1 MARAS
6 NGSIDVDS
14 LSLKELT
21 ALLNQVEAAIPEKKK
36 SEIVELRAKLE
47 AVAAEAGYTLAEV
60 VGGRSGKR
68 GPAAGSGTVAVKY
81 RNPDN
86 PAETW
91 SGRGR
96 TARWLAEK
104 LKKRGVKVEDFAI

>member
-6 NGSIDVDS
+6 NGSIDIDS
-14 LSLKELT
+14 LSLKELIV
-21 ALLNQVEAAIPEKKK
+21 LLSEVEAEIPEKKK
-36 SEIVELRAKLE
+36 TEIEALRARLE
-47 AVAAEAGYTLAEV
+47 SIAAEAGYTLAEV
-60 VGGRSGKR
+60 VGGRRGKR
-68 GPAAGSGTVAVKY
+68 IAAAGPGTVAVKY

-104 LKKRGVKVEDFAI
+104 LKKRGVKLEDFAV

>member
-1 MARAS
+1 MARAG
-6 NGSIDVDS
+6 NGIDVDS

-21 ALLNQVEAAIPEKKK
+21 VLLNEVEAAIPEKKK
-36 SEIVELRAKLE
+36 TEIGDLREKLE
-47 AVAAEAGYTLAEV
+47 AIAAEAGYTLAEV
-60 VGGRSGKR
+60 VGGRGGKR
-68 GPAAGSGTVAVKY
+68 GSAAGAVAVKY

-104 LKKRGVKVEDFAI
+104 LKKRGVKLEDFLV

>member
-6 NGSIDVDS
+6 NIDVDG

-21 ALLNQVEAAIPEKKK
+21 ALLDQVEAAIPEKKRT
-36 SEIVELRAKLE
+36 EILELRAKLE
-47 AVAAEAGYTLAEV
+47 AVSAEAGYTLAEV

-68 GPAAGSGTVAVKY
+68 GPVAGNGTVAVKY

-86 PAETW
+86 VSETW

-96 TARWLAEK
+96 QARWLAEK
-104 LKKRGVKVEDFAI
+104 LKKRGAKREDFAV

>member
-6 NGSIDVDS
+6 NDSIDIDS

-21 ALLNQVEAAIPEKKK
+21 VLLNEVEAAIPEKKK
-36 SEIVELRAKLE
+36 TEIVDLRAKLE
-47 AVAAEAGYTLAEV
+47 AVAAEAGYTLTEV
-60 VGGRSGKR
+60 VGGRAGKR
-68 GPAAGSGTVAVKY
+68 GATAGNGTVAVKY

-104 LKKRGVKVEDFAI
+104 LKKRGVKIEDFAV

>member
-1 MARAS
+1 MARAPNS
-6 NGSIDVDS
+6 SIDLDS

-21 ALLNQVEAAIPEKKK
+21 DLLAEIEAAIPDKKK
-36 SEIVELRAKLE
+36 TEIVGLREKLE
-47 AVAAEAGYTLAEV
+47 AIAAEAGYTLAEV

-68 GPAAGSGTVAVKY
+68 GSAAGSGTVAVKY
-81 RNPDN
+81 RNPEN
-86 PAETW
+86 SAETW

-104 LKKRGVKVEDFAI
+104 LKKRGVKLEDFAV

>member
-6 NGSIDVDS
+6 NGSIDVDN

-21 ALLNQVEAAIPEKKK
+21 VLLNEVEAAIPEKKK
-36 SEIVELRAKLE
+36 TEIVDLRAKLE
-47 AVAAEAGYTLAEV
+47 AIAAEAGYTLAEV

-68 GPAAGSGTVAVKY
+68 GPAAGYGAVAVKY

-104 LKKRGVKVEDFAI
+104 LKKRGVKLDEFAV

>member
-21 ALLNQVEAAIPEKKK
+21 VLLDEVEAAIPEKKK
-36 SEIVELRAKLE
+36 TEIVDLRAKLE
-47 AVAAEAGYTLAEV
+47 AIAAEAGYTLAEV
-60 VGGRSGKR
+60 VGGRGGKR
-68 GPAAGSGTVAVKY
+68 GPGAGSGTVAVKY

-96 TARWLAEK
+96 TARWLADK
-104 LKKRGVKVEDFAI
+104 LKKRGVKIDDFAV

>member
-21 ALLNQVEAAIPEKKK
+21 ALLNEVEGAIPEKKK
-36 SEIVELRAKLE
+36 TEIVDLRAKLE
-47 AVAAEAGYTLAEV
+47 AIAAEAGYTLAEI
-60 VGGRSGKR
+60 VGGRGGKR
-68 GPAAGSGTVAVKY
+68 GSGAGTVAVKY

-86 PAETW
+86 PAEIW

-104 LKKRGVKVEDFAI
+104 LKKRGVKIEEFAV

>member
-1 MARAS
+1 MARA
-6 NGSIDVDS
+6 GSIDVDS

>member
-6 NGSIDVDS
+6 NGSIDIDS

-21 ALLNQVEAAIPEKKK
+21 ALLNEVEGAIPEKKK
-36 SEIVELRAKLE
+36 TEIVDLRAKLE
-47 AVAAEAGYTLAEV
+47 AIAAEAGYTLAEI
-60 VGGRSGKR
+60 VGGRGGKR
-68 GPAAGSGTVAVKY
+68 GSAAGAVAVKY

-91 SGRGR
+91 SGGGR

-104 LKKRGVKVEDFAI
+104 LKKRGVKLEDFAV

>member
-14 LSLKELT
+14 LSLKELA
-21 ALLNQVEAAIPEKKK
+21 ALLNEIEAAIPEKKK
-36 SEIVELRAKLE
+36 TEIVDLRAKLE
-47 AVAAEAGYTLAEV
+47 AIAADAGYSLVEI
-60 VGGRSGKR
+60 VGGRGGKR
-68 GPAAGSGTVAVKY
+68 GSAAGTVAVKY

-104 LKKRGVKVEDFAI
+104 LKKRGVKAEDFAV

>member
-1 MARAS
+1 MARAPNS
-6 NGSIDVDS
+6 SIDIDS
-14 LSLKELT
+14 LSLKELA
-21 ALLNQVEAAIPEKKK
+21 ALLAEVEAAIPEKKK
-36 SEIVELRAKLE
+36 TEIGDLRAKLE

-60 VGGRSGKR
+60 VGGRAGKR

-104 LKKRGVKVEDFAI
+104 LKKRGVKIDEFAV

>member
-6 NGSIDVDS
+6 NGSIDIDS

-21 ALLNQVEAAIPEKKK
+21 ALLIEVEAAIPEKKK
-36 SEIVELRAKLE
+36 TEIVGLRVKLE

-60 VGGRSGKR
+60 VGGRAGKR
-68 GPAAGSGTVAVKY
+68 GPAASSGMVAVKY

-104 LKKRGVKVEDFAI
+104 LKKRGVKVEEFAV